1 MSRHAPRP
9 WQAPPAHYSRRTKSR
24 VGGQASGWGTMSG
37 KLFAVAA
44 TAALACLAPSAPAAA
59 ADFVMK
65 MGCAT
70 MNEGQHQFL
79 KFYKEE
85 VEKASG
91 GRIEVQV
98 YPASQ
103 LGPIP
108 REIEGVQLGTIQG
121 YSGPVD
127 FFVGI
132 DPRFGVFSAPLLFS
146 SDVNAAAT
154 IHDPA
159 IEKAMLDL
167 VTPKRMV
174 GIATLGLGASDYGAK
189 KAILTLADFSGK
201 KLRING
207 TELERQKMAKLG
219 ATGVGMP
226 LSEVV
231 PALDQGTIDGTI
243 SGLSVFVAF
252 KMNDLLKTIT
262 VTNDTFINSI
272 VVVSKAWLDTL
283 PPDLQKIVVDS
294 GAPVQAR
301 TQAWEFDFNKQLEQQ
316 WAALGGT
323 VHKFSGDDLAKMKTL
338 LGPVADDAT
347 KDQPAVHDMLQMVR
361 AAAAKN

>member
-1 MSRHAPRP
+1 MM
-9 WQAPPAHYSRRTKSR
+9 T
-24 VGGQASGWGTMSG
+24 G
-37 KLFAVAA
+37 KLLTVTA
-44 TAALACLAPSAPAAA
+44 TAALACLAPIAPACA

-65 MGCAT
+65 IGTAT
-70 MNEGQHQFL
+70 INETQHQFI

-108 REIEGVQLGTIQG
+108 REIEGVQLGNIQG
-121 YSGPVD
+121 FIGPVD

-132 DPRFGVFSAPLLFS
+132 DPRFGVFSAPLLFKN
-146 SDVNAAAT
+146 DANAEAT

-159 IEKAMLDL
+159 IQKAMFDL
-167 VTPKRMV
+167 AAPKRMV
-174 GIATLGLGASDYGAK
+174 GLATLSIGASDYGAK
-189 KAILTLADFSGK
+189 KPILRLADFSGK
-201 KLRING
+201 KLRSNG

-226 LSEVV
+226 LSEVM

-243 SGLSVFVAF
+243 SGLSVFVGF
-252 KMNDLLKTIT
+252 KMNDLIKVVT

-294 GAPVQAR
+294 GAPVQAK

-316 WAALGGT
+316 WTALGGT
-323 VHKFSGDDLAKMKTL
+323 VHKLSGDDLAKMKTL
-338 LGPVADDAT
+338 LAPVADDAT
-347 KDQPAVHDMLQMVR
+347 KDQTAVHDMLQMVR

>member
-1 MSRHAPRP
+1 MT
-9 WQAPPAHYSRRTKSR
+9 Q
-24 VGGQASGWGTMSG
+24 
-37 KLFAVAA
+37 KLF
-44 TAALACLAPSAPAAA
+44 TAAAACLSLTGLALASLVPSAPAKA

-108 REIEGVQLGTIQG
+108 REIEGVQLGSIQG

-272 VVVSKAWLDTL
+272 VVVSKVWLDTL
-283 PPDLQKIVVDS
+283 PPDLQKVVIDS
-294 GAPVQAR
+294 GAPVQAK

-316 WAALGGT
+316 WTALGGT

-338 LGPVADDAT
+338 LAPVADDAT

>member
-1 MSRHAPRP
+1 MVVRHAI
-9 WQAPPAHYSRRTKSR
+9 
-24 VGGQASGWGTMSG
+24 
-37 KLFAVAA
+37 FA
-44 TAALACLAPSAPAAA
+44 AALVCLVPLAPALA
-59 ADFVMK
+59 ADFTMK
-65 MGCAT
+65 IGTAT
-70 MNEGQHQFL
+70 INEGQHQFL

-91 GRIEVQV
+91 GRIEVQI

-108 REIEGVQLGTIQG
+108 REIEGVQLGNIQG
-121 YSGPVD
+121 YIGPVD

-132 DPRFGVFSAPLLFS
+132 DPRFGVFSAPMLFRD
-146 SDVNAAAT
+146 DVNAAAT
-154 IHDPA
+154 VQDAA
-159 IEKAMLDL
+159 IQKAMFDL
-167 VTPKRMV
+167 ATPKRMT

-189 KAILTLADFSGK
+189 KPIMRLADFSGK

-243 SGLSVFVAF
+243 SGLSIFVAF
-252 KMNDLLKTIT
+252 KMNDLLKVIT

-272 VVVSKAWLDTL
+272 AVVSTAWLDTM
-283 PPDLQKIVVDS
+283 PPDLKKIVIDS
-294 GAPVQAR
+294 GAAVQGK
-301 TQAWEFDFNKQLEQQ
+301 TQQWEFDFNTRLVKDWEG
-316 WAALGGT
+316 LGGT
-323 VHKFSGDDLAKMKTL
+323 VHTLPADDLAQMKTL
-338 LGPVADDAT
+338 LAPVADAAT
-347 KDQPAVHDMLQMVR
+347 KDQPPVHDMLQMVR

>member
-1 MSRHAPRP
+1 MN
-9 WQAPPAHYSRRTKSR
+9 
-24 VGGQASGWGTMSG
+24 G
-37 KLFAVAA
+37 KLYAAAA
-44 TAALACLAPSAPAAA
+44 TAALACLTPIAPAAA

-65 MGCAT
+65 FGTAT
-70 MNEGQHQFL
+70 INETQHQFI

-108 REIEGVQLGTIQG
+108 REIEGVQLGNIQG
-121 YSGPVD
+121 FIGPVD
-127 FFVGI
+127 FFVGV

-146 SDVNAAAT
+146 NDANAEAT
-154 IHDPA
+154 IHDPDVQ
-159 IEKAMLDL
+159 KAMFDL
-167 VTPKRMV
+167 ATPKRMV
-174 GIATLGLGASDYGAK
+174 GIATLSIGASDYGAK
-189 KAILTLADFSGK
+189 KPIITLADFNGK

-226 LSEVV
+226 LSEVM

-243 SGLSVFVAF
+243 SGLSVFVAL
-252 KMNDLLKTIT
+252 KMNDLIKVIT
-262 VTNDTFINSI
+262 VTNDTHLIAI
-272 VVVSKAWLDTL
+272 AMVSKPWLDTL
-283 PPDLQKIVVDS
+283 PPDLQKVVLDA
-294 GAPVQAR
+294 GATIQTK
-301 TQAWEFDFNKQLEQQ
+301 TQTWEVDFTRQLETD
-316 WAALGGT
+316 WKNLGGGI
-323 VHKFSGDDLAKMKTL
+323 HMIPPGEAGQLKTL
-338 LGPVADDAT
+338 LGPVADEAT

-361 AAAAKN
+361 AAAAKHQAQ

>member
-1 MSRHAPRP
+1 M
-9 WQAPPAHYSRRTKSR
+9 T
-24 VGGQASGWGTMSG
+24 G
-37 KLFAVAA
+37 KFYAVAA
-44 TAALACLAPSAPAAA
+44 VAALACSAAVTRAAA

-98 YPASQ
+98 YPNSQ

-108 REIEGVQLGTIQG
+108 REIEGVQLGNIQG
-121 YSGPVD
+121 YAGPVD
-127 FFVGI
+127 FFVGV
-132 DPRFGVFSAPLLFS
+132 DPRFGVFSAPLVFKS
-146 SDVNAAAT
+146 EENAAAT

-159 IEKAMLDL
+159 VEKAMIDL
-167 VTPKRMV
+167 VAPKRMV

-189 KAILTLADFSGK
+189 KAILTLADFNGK

-231 PALDQGTIDGTI
+231 PALDQGAIDGTI

-252 KMNDLLKTIT
+252 KMNDLIKTIT

-272 VVVSKAWLDTL
+272 VVVSKVWLDTL
-283 PPDLQKIVVDS
+283 PPDLQKIVVDA
-294 GAPVQAR
+294 GAPVQAK
-301 TQAWEFDFNKQLEQQ
+301 TQTWEFDFNKDLAKK
-316 WAALGGT
+316 WHDLGGD
-323 VHKFSGDDLAKMKTL
+323 VHPLSADDLAKMKTL
-338 LGPVADDAT
+338 LAPVADDAT

-361 AAAAKN
+361 AAAAKY

>member
-1 MSRHAPRP
+1 MSA
-9 WQAPPAHYSRRTKSR
+9 RR
-24 VGGQASGWGTMSG
+24 GIDLCACHI
-37 KLFAVAA
+37 AVAA
-44 TAALACLAPSAPAAA
+44 AIALFSLAPANA

-65 MGCAT
+65 VGTAT
-70 MNEGQHQFL
+70 INETQHQFI

-91 GRIEVQV
+91 GRIEVQI

-108 REIEGVQLGTIQG
+108 REIEGVQLGNIQG
-121 YSGPVD
+121 YIGPVD
-127 FFVGI
+127 FFVGV
-132 DPRFGVFSAPLLFS
+132 DPRFGVFSTPMLFR
-146 SDVNAAAT
+146 DEPNAGAT

-159 IEKAMLDL
+159 VQQAMFDL
-167 VTPKRMV
+167 AAPKRMV
-174 GIATLGLGASDYGAK
+174 GIATLVLGASDYGAK
-189 KAILTLADFSGK
+189 KPLLRLADFSGK

-252 KMNDLLKTIT
+252 KMNDLLKVVT
-262 VTNDTFINSI
+262 VTNDTFIISI
-272 VVVSKAWLDTL
+272 AVLSKPWLDTL
-283 PPDLQKIVVDS
+283 PPDLQKIVLDA
-294 GAPVQAR
+294 GAATQAR
-301 TQAWEFDFNKQLEQQ
+301 AQAWEIDFTKKLVDD
-316 WAALGGT
+316 WTALGGT
-323 VHKFSGDDLAKMKTL
+323 VQTLPADDLAQMKTL
-338 LGPVADDAT
+338 LDPVGDAAT
-347 KDQPAVHDMLQMVR
+347 KDQPPVHDMLQLVR
-361 AAAAKN
+361 AAAAKH

>member
-1 MSRHAPRP
+1 MNARH
-9 WQAPPAHYSRRTKSR
+9 T
-24 VGGQASGWGTMSG
+24 
-37 KLFAVAA
+37 LFA
-44 TAALACLAPSAPAAA
+44 AALVCLTPLAMPVAPAAA

-65 MGCAT
+65 FGTAT

-91 GRIEVQV
+91 GRIEVQI
-98 YPASQ
+98 YPNSQ

-108 REIEGVQLGTIQG
+108 REIEGVQLGNIQG
-121 YSGPVD
+121 YIGPVD
-127 FFVGI
+127 FFVGV
-132 DPRFGVFSAPLLFS
+132 DPRFGVFSAPLVFRD
-146 SDVNAAAT
+146 DVNAAAT
-154 IHDPA
+154 VQDPT
-159 IEKAMLDL
+159 IQKAMFGL
-167 VTPKRMV
+167 VTPKRMT
-174 GIATLGLGASDYGAK
+174 GIATLGLGSSNYGAK
-189 KAILTLADFSGK
+189 KPILTLADFSGK

-252 KMNDLLKTIT
+252 KMNDLLKVIT

-272 VVVSKAWLDTL
+272 AVVSSAWLDTL
-283 PPDLQKIVVDS
+283 PADLKKVVIDS
-294 GAPVQAR
+294 GATVQPK
-301 TQAWEFDFNKQLEQQ
+301 TQQWEFEFNKKLAKDWEN
-316 WAALGGT
+316 LGGT
-323 VHKFSGDDLAKMKTL
+323 VHTLSAEDLAKLKTL
-338 LGPVADDAT
+338 LASVADDAT
-347 KDQPAVHDMLQMVR
+347 KAQPPVHDMLEMVR
-361 AAAAKN
+361 AAAAKH

>member
-1 MSRHAPRP
+1 MR
-9 WQAPPAHYSRRTKSR
+9 
-24 VGGQASGWGTMSG
+24 

-44 TAALACLAPSAPAAA
+44 AAALASSATVAPAAA

-98 YPASQ
+98 YPNSQ

-108 REIEGVQLGTIQG
+108 REIEGVQLGNIQG
-121 YSGPVD
+121 YAGPVD
-127 FFVGI
+127 FFVGV
-132 DPRFGVFSAPLLFS
+132 DPRFGVFSAPLVFKS
-146 SDVNAAAT
+146 EENAAAT

-159 IEKAMLDL
+159 IEKAMIDL
-167 VTPKRMV
+167 VAPKRMV

-189 KAILTLADFSGK
+189 KAILTLADFDGK

-231 PALDQGTIDGTI
+231 PALDQGAIDGTI

-252 KMNDLLKTIT
+252 KMNDLIKTIT

-272 VVVSKAWLDTL
+272 VVVSKVWLDTL
-283 PPDLQKIVVDS
+283 PPDLQKIVVDA
-294 GAPVQAR
+294 GAPVQAK
-301 TQAWEFDFNKQLEQQ
+301 TQAWEFDFNKDLAKKWQD
-316 WAALGGT
+316 LGGN
-323 VHKFSGDDLAKMKTL
+323 VHTLSADDLAKMKTL

-361 AAAAKN
+361 AAAAKY